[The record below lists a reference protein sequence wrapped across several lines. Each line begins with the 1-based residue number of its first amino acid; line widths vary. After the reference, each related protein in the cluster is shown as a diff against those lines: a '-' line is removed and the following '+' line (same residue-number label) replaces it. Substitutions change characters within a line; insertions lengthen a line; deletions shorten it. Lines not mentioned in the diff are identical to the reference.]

1 MLSFP
6 LTLLRLPPVSLS
18 FLTSAEYPP
27 MPMSGCLRGQLISS
41 ASYYEYLW
49 LPSSS
54 VCFSPTI
61 SLGSSPVS
69 PRIRRRSSSHSVLV
83 GEELKHIRPALE
95 LRLHCKWESR
105 GERENS
111 PWHWRVLVNPWKAP
125 RTSKL
130 SPNIT
135 ATLSVSQRQTTER
148 RAANSLMGK
157 HYGARHCEP
166 FGPNG
171 GHDNRNYSREN
182 ETDYFSSRTTDRD
195 CIEWYAFP

>member
-6 LTLLRLPPVSLS
+6 LTLLRLSPVSLS

-54 VCFSPTI
+54 VCFSSTI

-130 SPNIT
+130 SLNIT
-135 ATLSVSQRQTTER
+135 TTLSVSLLSGRLPNGER
-148 RAANSLMGK
+148 RTLLWENTTALAIVSHSDRTAATTI
-157 HYGARHCEP
+157 EIIP
-166 FGPNG
+166 
-171 GHDNRNYSREN
+171 E
-182 ETDYFSSRTTDRD
+182 ETKPIISPRGQRTA
-195 CIEWYAFP
+195 IV